1 MGIIKSL
8 TRKRRKK
15 ESFFKYI
22 MAVGHLWLGLLSSV
36 ILFVVCLTGSL
47 YAFKNQIIDAYN
59 SDKVYVEPV
68 ESRLSLDSIQSI
80 FRYNN
85 MEINTIIVPKSKNKS
100 LVVTYNDKVT
110 NTSKTHYFNPYTA
123 DNLGGANNSLDQFFA
138 VVLDIHRTL
147 LINDIGKQIVGI
159 SVLIFV
165 FMLLSGFV
173 LWIPKKT
180 KDLKRALTVKW
191 NAKFY
196 RLNYDLHNTLGFYS
210 LLLLF
215 FIAVTGLYVTYP
227 WVKSSVIVSLGGNPV
242 LTAGDAQSD
251 NDEISSAFSDLLK
264 EMADKQNEIATLK
277 DITPVS
283 LDSINMLSYKYLPY
297 EASTIFTLPDDKDPR
312 YKVRKINTENWLG
325 AQFPDEITLDK
336 KGELKTVDLFSEKPL
351 NKQFAELSKPLHT
364 GEIMG
369 LPSIILY
376 FIISLVGCSLP
387 VTGFIIWW
395 KKVK

>member
-1 MGIIKSL
+1 
-8 TRKRRKK
+8 
-15 ESFFKYI
+15 

-68 ESRLSLDSIQSI
+68 GNRLSLDSIQSI